1 MKEVND
7 HQILNRCHTVET
19 YVHFPP
25 FLFIHISNSCSSK
38 NNEQDKTNVVFSSCI
53 NTASVNAKLHDVP
66 DASDVAGAQTGLHN
80 RDFKVTNFV
89 PEISSSQSEMF
100 GRNVALD
107 CLLSLL
113 TSQGLC
119 LANNYYNNY
128 KHLIE

>member
-7 HQILNRCHTVET
+7 HQILNRCHTVGT
-19 YVHFPP
+19 YAHFPP
-25 FLFIHISNSCSSK
+25 FLFIHIS
-38 NNEQDKTNVVFSSCI
+38 T
-53 NTASVNAKLHDVP
+53 VNANLHDLP
-66 DASDVAGAQTGLHN
+66 DASDVAGTQTGLHN
-80 RDFKVTNFV
+80 RDFKVTHFV

-119 LANNYYNNY
+119 LANNYLDILI
-128 KHLIE
+128 KLDLIE